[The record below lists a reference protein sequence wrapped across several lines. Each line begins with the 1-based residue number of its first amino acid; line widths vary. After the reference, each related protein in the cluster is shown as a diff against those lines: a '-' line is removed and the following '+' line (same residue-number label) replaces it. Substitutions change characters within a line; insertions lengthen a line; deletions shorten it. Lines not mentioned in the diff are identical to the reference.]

1 MIPIWKNIPFLRL
14 LLPLAIGIICGWYF
28 SLHWMAAVYVFISA
42 VPLLILFAISS
53 DKNKFFLSWIP
64 GTCIS
69 LLLIAFAILF
79 TWLKQINH
87 QQNWVGHKYKTG
99 DLVQLRLLEPL
110 TEKQKTYKALAEF
123 VSIQQ
128 NGKARKIKGNI
139 MLYFQK
145 DSSVT
150 ALNYGSVIATNKSL
164 LEIKNAGNPGGF
176 DYKRYALFNGITHQ
190 LFFKKADYIITGA
203 NQTSAFW
210 LWMYSTKDYIL
221 RILRLHIKGDQEVSV
236 AEALLIGYRDD
247 LDRDLV
253 QAYSNTGVVHVIA
266 ISGLH
271 LGLIYWLLL
280 FLLKPFD
287 RSKKLKW
294 LKPVLAISFLWI
306 FSLLTG
312 AGASVLRSAIMFT
325 AIAAGDLFNKKG
337 NIYNS
342 MAASAFVLLC
352 YNPFFLWDVGFQ
364 LSYAA
369 VLSIVLFMKPIY
381 NWFDVENKLL
391 DKMWQLTAVTLSA
404 QILTLPLCMYHFHQA
419 PNLFLI
425 TNFVAVPL
433 SSLILFG
440 EILLIVLSFIPALAF
455 MVGFVLTY
463 LLKWMNGFITWVD
476 HFSFAVTD
484 GIQHNP
490 AQTIL
495 LYLFIAATAI
505 WLLQKK
511 AKALKWSLGF
521 LVLFFMLQSFSIYKS
536 RQQKKLIVYNLSQQS
551 AVDFMLGDQYL
562 FKGDAVLLQDGFL
575 RNFHLKPS
583 RIFYRT
589 YHSPLY
595 IPSTQN
601 NSLMVNGKKILQI
614 NQSYQYD
621 PLSTKI
627 KADIVIISKN
637 PRLFIADLLK
647 TVDCKLLIFDSSNP
661 QWKVALWKR
670 DCEKLNLNCFSTS
683 DQGAFVMNL

>member
-1 MIPIWKNIPFLRL
+1 
-14 LLPLAIGIICGWYF
+14 
-28 SLHWMAAVYVFISA
+28 
-42 VPLLILFAISS
+42 
-53 DKNKFFLSWIP
+53 
-64 GTCIS
+64 
-69 LLLIAFAILF
+69 
-79 TWLKQINH
+79 
-87 QQNWVGHKYKTG
+87 
-99 DLVQLRLLEPL
+99 
-110 TEKQKTYKALAEF
+110 
-123 VSIQQ
+123 
-128 NGKARKIKGNI
+128 
-139 MLYFQK
+139 
-145 DSSVT
+145 
-150 ALNYGSVIATNKSL
+150 
-164 LEIKNAGNPGGF
+164 
-176 DYKRYALFNGITHQ
+176 
-190 LFFKKADYIITGA
+190 
-203 NQTSAFW
+203 
-210 LWMYSTKDYIL
+210 
-221 RILRLHIKGDQEVSV
+221 
-236 AEALLIGYRDD
+236 
-247 LDRDLV
+247 
-253 QAYSNTGVVHVIA
+253 
-266 ISGLH
+266 
-271 LGLIYWLLL
+271 
-280 FLLKPFD
+280 
-287 RSKKLKW
+287 
-294 LKPVLAISFLWI
+294 
-306 FSLLTG
+306 
-312 AGASVLRSAIMFT
+312 
-325 AIAAGDLFNKKG
+325 
-337 NIYNS
+337 

-381 NWFDVENKLL
+381 NWIPFENKLL
-391 DKMWQLTAVTLSA
+391 DKIWQLTAVTLSA

-440 EILLIVLSFIPALAF
+440 EILLIVLSLIPTLAS
-455 MVGFVLTY
+455 MVGFILTY

-476 HFSFAVTD
+476 HFTFAVTD

-490 AQTIL
+490 MQTIL
-495 LYLFIAATAI
+495 LYAFITATGI

-521 LVLFFMLQSFSIYKS
+521 LILFFMLQSFSIYKT

-589 YHSPLY
+589 YHSPLF

-601 NSLMVNGKKILQI
+601 NTLMVYGKKILQI

-621 PLSTKI
+621 SLSTKI

-647 TVDCKLLIFDSSNP
+647 TVDCNFIIFDSSNP
-661 QWKVALWKR
+661 QWKVDRWKK
-670 DCEKLNLNCFSTS
+670 DCKKLNLNCFSTS
-683 DQGAFVMNL
+683 EQGAFVMNL